1 MDGYDSEIRKVSR
14 GRPAVSNETILATR
28 QGFFFTEVTP
38 VQSIINIVVLD
49 F

>member
-1 MDGYDSEIRKVSR
+1 MDGYGSEIRKVSR
-14 GRPAVSNETILATR
+14 GRPAVSNETILATK

-38 VQSIINIVVLD
+38 VQSIINNVLLD